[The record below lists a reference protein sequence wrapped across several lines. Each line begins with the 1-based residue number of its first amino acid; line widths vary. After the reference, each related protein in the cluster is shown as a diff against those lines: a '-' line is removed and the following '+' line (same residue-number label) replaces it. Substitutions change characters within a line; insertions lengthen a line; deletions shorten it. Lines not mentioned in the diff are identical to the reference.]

1 MTSTATEDLP
11 QVVAE
16 RLRQQM
22 GGRRINQRKLSE
34 LTGWTA
40 MYVHRRYTG
49 ETPLDVKDLAIIH
62 AATGISPALLLTGYD
77 ERRSDDRRVTHDGG
91 PWGGHPLP
99 APVEPSEPPPE
110 RPKRRRKTRHL
121 QSMPSV
127 NDSALAYLQLAD
139 DLLLPRVDSNH
150 QPLGSFHY
158 PELPAV
164 SGF

>member
-11 QVVAE
+11 QMVAE

-22 GGRRINQRKLSE
+22 GGRRINQRKLGE

-49 ETPLDVKDLAIIH
+49 ETPLDVKDLAVIH
-62 AATGISPALLLTGYD
+62 AATGISPALLLTGY
-77 ERRSDDRRVTHDGG
+77 EEQRSDNRRVS
-91 PWGGHPLP
+91 
-99 APVEPSEPPPE
+99 APVEPPPP
-110 RPKRRRKTRHL
+110 RRRKARRR
-121 QSMPSV
+121 SPNV
-127 NDSALAYLQLAD
+127 NDSALAYLRLAEPLLID
-139 DLLLPRVDSNH
+139 DQPPLLLPRLDSN
-150 QPLGSFHY
+150 QEPSGLFHY